1 MCQGED
7 GTSIFD
13 GKVANAEENE
23 NRFGG
28 GKSARTFNAGLH
40 IEVFQDVPFLLEIAS
55 SRSAGNTRRWMNYG
69 VFVLTSVPP
78 CSAPN

>member
-1 MCQGED
+1 MCQEED

-13 GKVANAEENE
+13 GKIANAEENE

-28 GKSARTFNAGLH
+28 GKSARTYNAGLH
-40 IEVFQDVPFLLEIAS
+40 IEVFQDVPSLLEIAS
-55 SRSAGNTRRWMNYG
+55 SRSADELW